1 VQPEHRAAFGLQVHP
16 GLPEN
21 NLQAGFLFP
30 EGLCKPKTK
39 AKNSWFCDT
48 DLFSVS

>member
-21 NLQAGFLFP
+21 IFQAGFLFP
-30 EGLCKPKTK
+30 E
-39 AKNSWFCDT
+39 
-48 DLFSVS
+48 